1 MGTTFHRSPLALAV
15 LGLLEDGPLH
25 PYGIQQLIK
34 QWGKDQVINVGQ
46 RSTLY
51 KMINRLC
58 EAGLIALH
66 GTSRDQLY
74 PERTSYQLTDDGRA
88 AARQWM
94 AEMLS
99 TPRNEYP
106 EFPAALSFLPMLSAQ
121 QTAEYL
127 ALRQEQLVQRL
138 AERDAL
144 LATELEGYQ
153 LPRVTMLET
162 EYLRTVTQAELDWI
176 DQVLA
181 GLHDGSITW
190 SREELHAAVT
200 QLANRSESE

>member
-58 EAGLIALH
+58 EAGLITLH

-74 PERTSYQLTDDGRA
+74 PERTSYQLTDAGRA

-99 TPRNEYP
+99 TPRNEFP
-106 EFPAALSFLPMLSAQ
+106 EFPAALSFLPMLTAQ

-127 ALRQEQLVQRL
+127 ALRREQLIQRL

-162 EYLRTVTQAELDWI
+162 EYLRAVTQAELDWI

-190 SREELHAAVT
+190 SREELRAAVA
-200 QLANRSESE
+200 QLGNPSESQ

>member
-1 MGTTFHRSPLALAV
+1 MGETFHRSPLALAV

-46 RSTLY
+46 RATLY

-74 PERTSYQLTDDGRA
+74 PERTSYQLTDAGRA

-106 EFPAALSFLPMLSAQ
+106 EFPAALSFLPMLTAQ
-121 QTAEYL
+121 QTAKYL
-127 ALRQEQLVQRL
+127 ALRREQLVQRL

-162 EYLRTVTQAELDWI
+162 EYLRAVTQAELDWI

-190 SREELHAAVT
+190 SREELHAAVA
-200 QLANRSESE
+200 QLGNRSESQ